1 MKYGLSRDARPQ
13 ATTLLL
19 AGGLSI
25 ALWFIPFA
33 EILSYPFRIFV
44 TFIHEGGHALA
55 ALVTGNSVQSLSVAV
70 NASGETY
77 TTQGGM
83 FSRLLVSSAG
93 YLGAMAFG
101 SILLVLIRKAVAAR
115 TVLAGCALLILIL
128 TTVFGLI
135 NPMVFGSWGSLA
147 GIPFTFFAGLALA
160 IS

>member
-1 MKYGLSRDARPQ
+1 MRFKISNDARPQ
-13 ATTLLL
+13 AVTLLIAAL
-19 AGGLSI
+19 ISI

-55 ALVTGNSVQSLSVAV
+55 ALVTGNSVQSLSVAM

-83 FSRLLVSSAG
+83 FSRMLVSSAG

-101 SILLVLIRKAVAAR
+101 SLVLVLIRTAVAAR
-115 TVLAGCALLILIL
+115 IV
-128 TTVFGLI
+128 
-135 NPMVFGSWGSLA
+135 
-147 GIPFTFFAGLALA
+147 
-160 IS
+160 